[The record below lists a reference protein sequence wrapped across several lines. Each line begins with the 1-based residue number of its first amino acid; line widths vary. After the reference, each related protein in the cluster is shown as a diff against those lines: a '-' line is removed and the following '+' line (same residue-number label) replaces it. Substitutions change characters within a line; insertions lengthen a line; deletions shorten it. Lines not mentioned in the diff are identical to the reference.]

1 MPVDAATSDSIIP
14 GDDYRR
20 DLGPVQRRIVID
32 EIQSLLTF
40 HIPGQTAAEKKR
52 KIELLRE
59 HFAASWVEIEEIMPL
74 FDLRAGYDSL
84 HRALEGKPSRYTAAP
99 G

>member
-1 MPVDAATSDSIIP
+1 
-14 GDDYRR
+14 
-20 DLGPVQRRIVID
+20 
-32 EIQSLLTF
+32 
-40 HIPGQTAAEKKR
+40 
-52 KIELLRE
+52 
-59 HFAASWVEIEEIMPL
+59 MPL